1 MSRVTRKQAASCLDP
16 IRTMLHEV
24 STGSCLH
31 DGEYYV
37 MRVFA
42 EYVRIHEYL
51 EGILRIFERVEGSR
65 PQCLVNIQCAAASQ
79 DELCISS
86 YDSADARHA
95 LNRLESRLM
104 KMTRLEVYNLTL
116 DESIRVELIG

>member
-1 MSRVTRKQAASCLDP
+1 MARVTRKQAASCLDP

-65 PQCLVNIQCAAASQ
+65 PQCLVNIQNAAARE
-79 DELCISS
+79 ELCISS